1 MNQEPVIHFQSGS
14 INVHYIPST
23 TFKTNTFVIQ
33 LKAPLAK
40 DTVTKRAIL
49 PQVLQSGSED
59 YPTRLALR
67 SALEDLYG
75 ASLQGDIVKKGE
87 NQIMS
92 FRMDIANEKFLKDN
106 TPLMEQGLK
115 LLSSVFLHPKI
126 SNNQFDDK
134 ILSDEIRTQRQ
145 KLASIFDDKMR
156 FANKRLTEEMCKNE
170 PFGLHVLGEEKDLDA
185 IDSKNL
191 FEYYQQVLQNDQI
204 DFYIMGDMDHDD
216 LKEMIE
222 KYFMITRNETTNTN
236 NNSPDSSANQQSRE
250 PREVVEE
257 QEIQQGK
264 LHLGYRTNVTYGDQ
278 EYFALQ
284 LFNGIFGGFS
294 HSKLF
299 INVREKASLAYY
311 AASRIESMKG
321 LLIVMAGIE
330 SNKYDEA
337 TSIIFKQME
346 DMQNGE
352 FTEEDIEQTKAVF
365 KNQIL
370 ETMDSPRGRIELE
383 YQNEVGVGRIPLEEW
398 MTRIDEVTKEDIV
411 QVASKIQLDTTYFL
425 KGKEESA
432 NE

>member
-1 MNQEPVIHFQSGS
+1 MIQEPVIHFQVGS

-33 LKAPLAK
+33 LKAALTK
-40 DTVTKRAIL
+40 ETVTKRAIL
-49 PQVLQSGSED
+49 PQVLQSGSQD
-59 YPTRLALR
+59 YPTRLDLR

-87 NQIMS
+87 NHLIS
-92 FRMDIANEKFLKDN
+92 FRMDIANEKFLKDT
-106 TPLMEQGLK
+106 TPLMERGLK
-115 LLSSVFLHPKI
+115 LLSSVFLNPKT
-126 SNNQFDDK
+126 SNNEFDDK
-134 ILSDEIRTQRQ
+134 IISDEVRTQRQ

-156 FANKRLTEEMCKNE
+156 YANKRLTEEMCENE
-170 PFGLHVLGEEKDLDA
+170 PFGLHVLGEEKDLDS
-185 IDSKNL
+185 INGKDL
-191 FEYYQQVLQNDQI
+191 FEYYQQVLQKDQI

-216 LKEMIE
+216 LKEMIG
-222 KYFMITRNETTNTN
+222 KHFMINRNESNNDTQTTSN
-236 NNSPDSSANQQSRE
+236 AKEQSRK
-250 PREVVEE
+250 PREIIEE

-352 FTEEDIEQTKAVF
+352 FTDEDIEQTKAVF

-383 YQNEVGVGRIPLEEW
+383 YQNEVGAGRIPLEEW

-411 QVASKIQLDTTYFL
+411 NVAKKVQLDTTYFL